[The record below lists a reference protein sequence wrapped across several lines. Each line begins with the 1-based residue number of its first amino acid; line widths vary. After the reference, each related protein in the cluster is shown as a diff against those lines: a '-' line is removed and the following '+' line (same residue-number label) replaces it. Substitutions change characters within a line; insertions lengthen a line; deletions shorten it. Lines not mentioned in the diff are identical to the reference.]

1 MTNIPL
7 SNRVNSIKPS
17 ATIAVSTLA
26 RELRAAGRDVIGL
39 GAGEPDFSTPENIQQ
54 AAIKAMRNGM
64 TKYTPADGT
73 PELKNAIVDKFEREN
88 QLTYTS
94 ENIVVSNGAK
104 QSIINLLTALLNE
117 NDEVVIVAPYWVSYT
132 DMTVLSGGKPV
143 VVNTTIEQGFKLQ
156 PEQLR
161 EAITSHTK
169 LLMLNSPNNP
179 TGIAYTRQDLEE
191 LAEVLLE
198 NPHVY
203 VVTDDIYE
211 HILWSGEPFCNIV
224 NACPDLKVRT
234 VVVNGVSKAYAMTG
248 WRIGFAAS
256 PEPLTAAM
264 RKIQSQT
271 TSNPNSIAQAAAVE
285 ALNGPQDTI
294 QYMTKQFKKRHD
306 FVISSL
312 NQVNGMNCLAGD
324 GAFYA
329 FPDCREI
336 IDSLDGIDSDA
347 ALSEYIL
354 NEAEVAVVPGSA
366 FGGAGHIRLS
376 FATDMETLQQAMVRL
391 HNLFGKHP

>member
-39 GAGEPDFSTPENIQQ
+39 GAGEPDFATPENIQQ
-54 AAIKAMRNGM
+54 AAIEAMRNGM

-73 PELKNAIVDKFEREN
+73 PELKNAVVDKFEREN

-94 ENIVVSNGAK
+94 ANIVVSNGAK

-161 EAITSHTK
+161 EVITSHTK

-211 HILWSGEPFCNIV
+211 HILWSDEPFCNIV
-224 NACPDLKVRT
+224 NACPDLKDRT

-391 HNLFGKHP
+391 HGLFGKHR

>member
-1 MTNIPL
+1 MANISL

-39 GAGEPDFSTPENIQQ
+39 GAGEPDFATPENIQQ
-54 AAIKAMRNGM
+54 AAIEAMRNGM
-64 TKYTPADGT
+64 TKYTPADGI
-73 PELKNAIVDKFEREN
+73 PELKSAIVDKFEREN
-88 QLTYTS
+88 QLTYTPA
-94 ENIVVSNGAK
+94 NIIVSNGAK
-104 QSIINLLTALLNE
+104 QCIINLLIALLNE

-156 PEQLR
+156 PQQMR

-224 NACPDLKVRT
+224 NACPDLKDRT

-256 PEPLTAAM
+256 PEPITAAM

-294 QYMTKQFKKRHD
+294 QYMAEQFKSRHD

-336 IDSLDGIDSDA
+336 IDSLDGIDSDL

-354 NEAEVAVVPGSA
+354 NEAEVAIVPGSA

-376 FATDMETLQQAMVRL
+376 FATDMETLQQAMARL
-391 HNLFGKHP
+391 HDLFGKRH

>member
-39 GAGEPDFSTPENIQQ
+39 GAGEPDFATPENIQQ
-54 AAIKAMRNGM
+54 AAIEAMRNGM

-73 PELKNAIVDKFEREN
+73 PELKNAVVDKFEREN

-94 ENIVVSNGAK
+94 ANIVVSNGAK
-104 QSIINLLTALLNE
+104 QSIINLLTALINE

-203 VVTDDIYE
+203 VITDDIYE

-224 NACPDLKVRT
+224 NACPDLKHRT

-347 ALSEYIL
+347 TLSEYIL

-376 FATDMETLQQAMVRL
+376 FATDMETLQQAMARL
-391 HNLFGKHP
+391 HGLFGKHR

>member
-39 GAGEPDFSTPENIQQ
+39 GAGEPDFATPENIQQ
-54 AAIKAMRNGM
+54 AAIEAMRNGM

-73 PELKNAIVDKFEREN
+73 PELKNAVVDKFERDN

-94 ENIVVSNGAK
+94 ANIVVSNGAK

-161 EAITSHTK
+161 EVITSRTK

-224 NACPDLKVRT
+224 NACPDLKDRT

-376 FATDMETLQQAMVRL
+376 FATDMETLQQAMARL
-391 HNLFGKHP
+391 HGLFGKHR

>member
-39 GAGEPDFSTPENIQQ
+39 GAGEPDFATPENIQQ
-54 AAIKAMRNGM
+54 AAIEAMRNGM
-64 TKYTPADGT
+64 TKYTPADGI
-73 PELKNAIVDKFEREN
+73 PELKSAIVDKFEREN
-88 QLTYTS
+88 QLTYTPA
-94 ENIVVSNGAK
+94 NIIVSNGAK
-104 QSIINLLTALLNE
+104 QCIINLLIALLNE

-156 PEQLR
+156 PQQLR
-161 EAITSHTK
+161 ETITSHTK

-224 NACPDLKVRT
+224 NVCPDLKDRT

-256 PEPLTAAM
+256 PEPITAAM

-294 QYMTKQFKKRHD
+294 QYMAEQFKSRHD

-336 IDSLDGIDSDA
+336 IDSLDGIDSDL

-354 NEAEVAVVPGSA
+354 NEAEVAIVPGSA

-376 FATDMETLQQAMVRL
+376 FATDMETLQQAMARL
-391 HNLFGKHP
+391 HDLFGKRR

>member
-39 GAGEPDFSTPENIQQ
+39 GAGEPDFATPENIQQ
-54 AAIKAMRNGM
+54 AAIEAMRNGM
-64 TKYTPADGT
+64 TKYTPADGI
-73 PELKNAIVDKFEREN
+73 PELKSAIVDKFEREN
-88 QLTYTS
+88 QLTYTPA
-94 ENIVVSNGAK
+94 NIIVSNGAK
-104 QSIINLLTALLNE
+104 QCIINLLIALLNE

-156 PEQLR
+156 PQQLR

-224 NACPDLKVRT
+224 NACPDLKDRT

-256 PEPLTAAM
+256 PEPITAAM

-294 QYMTKQFKKRHD
+294 QYMAEQFKSRHD

-336 IDSLDGIDSDA
+336 IDSLDGIDSDL

-354 NEAEVAVVPGSA
+354 NEAEVAIVPGSA

-376 FATDMETLQQAMVRL
+376 FATDMETLQQAMARL
-391 HNLFGKHP
+391 HDLFGKRR

>member
-1 MTNIPL
+1 M
-7 SNRVNSIKPS
+7 K
-17 ATIAVSTLA
+17 
-26 RELRAAGRDVIGL
+26 
-39 GAGEPDFSTPENIQQ
+39 
-54 AAIKAMRNGM
+54 
-64 TKYTPADGT
+64 
-73 PELKNAIVDKFEREN
+73 
-88 QLTYTS
+88 
-94 ENIVVSNGAK
+94 
-104 QSIINLLTALLNE
+104 

-161 EAITSHTK
+161 EVITSHTK

-211 HILWSGEPFCNIV
+211 HILWSDEPFCNIV
-224 NACPDLKVRT
+224 NACPDLKDRT

-294 QYMTKQFKKRHD
+294 QYMTKQFKKNGT
-306 FVISSL
+306 ISSFQPESSQRNEL
-312 NQVNGMNCLAGD
+312 S
-324 GAFYA
+324 
-329 FPDCREI
+329 CRRRR
-336 IDSLDGIDSDA
+336 
-347 ALSEYIL
+347 IL
-354 NEAEVAVVPGSA
+354 RFS
-366 FGGAGHIRLS
+366 
-376 FATDMETLQQAMVRL
+376 
-391 HNLFGKHP
+391 

>member
-39 GAGEPDFSTPENIQQ
+39 GAGEPDFATPENIQQ

-94 ENIVVSNGAK
+94 ANIVVSNGAK

-224 NACPDLKVRT
+224 NACPDLKDRT

-294 QYMTKQFKKRHD
+294 QYMTEQFKKRHD

-376 FATDMETLQQAMVRL
+376 FATDMETLQQAMARL
-391 HNLFGKHP
+391 HNLFGKHS

>member
-39 GAGEPDFSTPENIQQ
+39 GAGEPDFATPENIQQ
-54 AAIKAMRNGM
+54 AAIEAMRNGM
-64 TKYTPADGT
+64 TKYTPADGI
-73 PELKNAIVDKFEREN
+73 PELKSAIVDKFEREN
-88 QLTYTS
+88 QLTYTPA
-94 ENIVVSNGAK
+94 NIIVSNGAK
-104 QSIINLLTALLNE
+104 QCIINLLIALLNE

-156 PEQLR
+156 PQQLR

-224 NACPDLKVRT
+224 NACPDLKDRT

-256 PEPLTAAM
+256 PEPITAAM

-294 QYMTKQFKKRHD
+294 QYMTEQFKSRHD

-336 IDSLDGIDSDA
+336 IDSLDGIDSDL

-354 NEAEVAVVPGSA
+354 NEAEVAIVPGSA

-376 FATDMETLQQAMVRL
+376 FATDMETLQQAMARL
-391 HNLFGKHP
+391 HDLFGKRR

>member
-39 GAGEPDFSTPENIQQ
+39 GAGEPDFATPENIQQ
-54 AAIKAMRNGM
+54 AAIEAMRNGM

-73 PELKNAIVDKFEREN
+73 PELKNAVVDKFEREN

-94 ENIVVSNGAK
+94 ANIVVSNGAK
-104 QSIINLLTALLNE
+104 QSIINLLTALVNE
-117 NDEVVIVAPYWVSYT
+117 NDEVVIVAPYWVSYP

-161 EAITSHTK
+161 EVITSRTK

-224 NACPDLKVRT
+224 NACPDLKDRT

-376 FATDMETLQQAMVRL
+376 FATDMETLQQAMARL
-391 HNLFGKHP
+391 HGLFGKHR

>member
-1 MTNIPL
+1 MANIPL

-39 GAGEPDFSTPENIQQ
+39 GAGEPDFATPENIQQ
-54 AAIKAMRNGM
+54 AAIEAMRNGM
-64 TKYTPADGT
+64 TKYTPADGI
-73 PELKNAIVDKFEREN
+73 PELKSAIVDKFEREN
-88 QLTYTS
+88 QLTYTPA
-94 ENIVVSNGAK
+94 NIIVSNGAK
-104 QSIINLLTALLNE
+104 QCIINLLIALLNE

-156 PEQLR
+156 PQQLR

-191 LAEVLLE
+191 LAEVLSE

-224 NACPDLKVRT
+224 NACPDLKDRT

-256 PEPLTAAM
+256 PEPITAAM

-294 QYMTKQFKKRHD
+294 QYMAEQFKSRHD

-336 IDSLDGIDSDA
+336 IDSLDGIDSDL

-354 NEAEVAVVPGSA
+354 NEAEVAIVPGSA

-376 FATDMETLQQAMVRL
+376 FATDMETLQQAMARL
-391 HNLFGKHP
+391 HDLFGKRH

>member
-7 SNRVNSIKPS
+7 SNRVNSINPS

-39 GAGEPDFSTPENIQQ
+39 GAGEPDFATPENIQQ
-54 AAIKAMRNGM
+54 AAIEAMRNGM

-73 PELKNAIVDKFEREN
+73 PELKNAVVDKFEREN

-94 ENIVVSNGAK
+94 ANIVVSNGAK

-203 VVTDDIYE
+203 VITDDIYE

-224 NACPDLKVRT
+224 NACPDLKGRT

-347 ALSEYIL
+347 TLSEYIL

-376 FATDMETLQQAMVRL
+376 FATDMETLQQAMARL
-391 HNLFGKHP
+391 HGLFGKHR

>member
-39 GAGEPDFSTPENIQQ
+39 GAGEPDFATPENIQQ
-54 AAIKAMRNGM
+54 AAIEAMRNGM
-64 TKYTPADGT
+64 TKYTPADGI
-73 PELKNAIVDKFEREN
+73 PELKSAIVDKFEREN
-88 QLTYTS
+88 QLTYTPA
-94 ENIVVSNGAK
+94 NIIVSNGAK
-104 QSIINLLTALLNE
+104 QCIINLLIALLNE
-117 NDEVVIVAPYWVSYT
+117 NDEVIIVAPYWVSYT

-156 PEQLR
+156 PQQLR

-224 NACPDLKVRT
+224 NVCPDLKDRT

-256 PEPLTAAM
+256 PEPITAAM

-294 QYMTKQFKKRHD
+294 QYMAEQFKSRHD

-336 IDSLDGIDSDA
+336 IDSLDGIDSDL

-354 NEAEVAVVPGSA
+354 NEAEVAIVPGSA

-376 FATDMETLQQAMVRL
+376 FATDMETLQQAMARL
-391 HNLFGKHP
+391 HDLFGKRR

>member
-39 GAGEPDFSTPENIQQ
+39 GAGEPDFATPENIQQ
-54 AAIKAMRNGM
+54 AAIEAMRNGM

-73 PELKNAIVDKFEREN
+73 PELKNAVVDKFEREN
-88 QLTYTS
+88 KLTYTS
-94 ENIVVSNGAK
+94 ANIVVSNGAK

-117 NDEVVIVAPYWVSYT
+117 NDEVIIVAPYWVSYT

-143 VVNTTIEQGFKLQ
+143 VVNTTIEQSFKLQ

-179 TGIAYTRQDLEE
+179 TGIAYTRQELEE

-224 NACPDLKVRT
+224 NACSDLKDRT

-294 QYMTKQFKKRHD
+294 QYMAEQFKKRHE
-306 FVISSL
+306 FVVSSL
-312 NQVNGMNCLAGD
+312 NQVNGMDCLAGD

-336 IDSLDGIDSDA
+336 IDALDGIDSDA

-376 FATDMETLQQAMVRL
+376 FATDMETLQQAMARL
-391 HNLFGKHP
+391 HGLFGKHR

>member
-39 GAGEPDFSTPENIQQ
+39 GAGEPDFATPENIQQ
-54 AAIKAMRNGM
+54 AAIEAMRNGM

-73 PELKNAIVDKFEREN
+73 PELKNAVVDKFEREN

-94 ENIVVSNGAK
+94 ANIVVSNGAK

-224 NACPDLKVRT
+224 NACPDLKDRT

-376 FATDMETLQQAMVRL
+376 FATDMETLQQAMARL
-391 HNLFGKHP
+391 HGLFGKHR

>member
-39 GAGEPDFSTPENIQQ
+39 GAGEPDFATPENIQQ
-54 AAIKAMRNGM
+54 AAIEAMRNGM
-64 TKYTPADGT
+64 TKYTPADGI
-73 PELKNAIVDKFEREN
+73 PELKSAIVDKFEREN
-88 QLTYTS
+88 QLTYTPA
-94 ENIVVSNGAK
+94 NIIVSNGAK
-104 QSIINLLTALLNE
+104 QCIINLLIALLNE

-156 PEQLR
+156 PQQLR
-161 EAITSHTK
+161 ETITSHTK

-224 NACPDLKVRT
+224 NACPDLKDRT

-256 PEPLTAAM
+256 PEPITAAM

-294 QYMTKQFKKRHD
+294 QYMAEQFKSRHD

-336 IDSLDGIDSDA
+336 IDSLDGIDSDL

-354 NEAEVAVVPGSA
+354 NEAEVAIVPGSA

-376 FATDMETLQQAMVRL
+376 FATDMETLQQAMARL
-391 HNLFGKHP
+391 HDLFGKRR

>member
-39 GAGEPDFSTPENIQQ
+39 GAGEPDFATPENIQQ
-54 AAIKAMRNGM
+54 AAIEAMRNGM

-73 PELKNAIVDKFEREN
+73 PELKNAVVDKFEREN

-94 ENIVVSNGAK
+94 ANIVVSNGAK

-117 NDEVVIVAPYWVSYT
+117 NNEVVIVAPYWVSYT

-161 EAITSHTK
+161 EVITSHTK

-179 TGIAYTRQDLEE
+179 TGIAYTRQDLEK

-224 NACPDLKVRT
+224 NACPDLKDRT

-376 FATDMETLQQAMVRL
+376 FATDMETLQQAMARL
-391 HNLFGKHP
+391 HGLFGKHR

>member
-1 MTNIPL
+1 MP
-7 SNRVNSIKPS
+7 
-17 ATIAVSTLA
+17 
-26 RELRAAGRDVIGL
+26 
-39 GAGEPDFSTPENIQQ
+39 
-54 AAIKAMRNGM
+54 
-64 TKYTPADGT
+64 
-73 PELKNAIVDKFEREN
+73 IVDKFEREN

-94 ENIVVSNGAK
+94 ANIVVSNGAK

-117 NDEVVIVAPYWVSYT
+117 NDEVIIVAPYWVSYT

-179 TGIAYTRQDLEE
+179 TGMAYTRQDLEE
-191 LAEVLLE
+191 LAEILLE

-224 NACPDLKVRT
+224 NACLDLKDRT

-285 ALNGPQDTI
+285 ALNGPQNSI
-294 QYMTKQFKKRHD
+294 QYMTEQFKKRHD

-376 FATDMETLQQAMVRL
+376 FATDMETLQQAMARL
-391 HNLFGKHP
+391 HNLFGKHS

>member
-39 GAGEPDFSTPENIQQ
+39 GAGEPDFATPENIQQ

-64 TKYTPADGT
+64 TKYTPADGI
-73 PELKNAIVDKFEREN
+73 PELKSAIVDKFEREN
-88 QLTYTS
+88 QLTYTPA
-94 ENIVVSNGAK
+94 NIIVSNGAK
-104 QSIINLLTALLNE
+104 QCIINLLIALLNE

-156 PEQLR
+156 PQQLR

-224 NACPDLKVRT
+224 NVCPDLKDRT

-256 PEPLTAAM
+256 PEPITAAM

-294 QYMTKQFKKRHD
+294 QYMAEQFKSRHD

-336 IDSLDGIDSDA
+336 IDSLDGIDSDL

-354 NEAEVAVVPGSA
+354 NEAEVAIVPGSA

-376 FATDMETLQQAMVRL
+376 FATDMETLQQAMARL
-391 HNLFGKHP
+391 HDLFGKRR

>member
-39 GAGEPDFSTPENIQQ
+39 GAGEPDFATPENIQQ
-54 AAIKAMRNGM
+54 AAIEAMRNGM

-73 PELKNAIVDKFEREN
+73 PELKNAVVDKFEREN

-94 ENIVVSNGAK
+94 ANIVVSNGAK

-161 EAITSHTK
+161 EVITSHTK

-224 NACPDLKVRT
+224 NACPDLKDRT

-391 HNLFGKHP
+391 HGLFGKHR

>member
-39 GAGEPDFSTPENIQQ
+39 GAGEPDFATPENIQQ
-54 AAIKAMRNGM
+54 AAIEAMRNGM

-73 PELKNAIVDKFEREN
+73 PELKNAVVDKFEREN

-94 ENIVVSNGAK
+94 ANIVVSNGAK

-117 NDEVVIVAPYWVSYT
+117 NDEVIIVAPYWVSYT

-203 VVTDDIYE
+203 VITDDIYE

-224 NACPDLKVRT
+224 NACPDLKDRT

-376 FATDMETLQQAMVRL
+376 FATDMETLQQAMARL
-391 HNLFGKHP
+391 HGLFGKHR

>member
-39 GAGEPDFSTPENIQQ
+39 GAGEPDFATPENIQQ
-54 AAIKAMRNGM
+54 AAIEAMRNGM

-73 PELKNAIVDKFEREN
+73 PELKNAVVDKFERDN

-94 ENIVVSNGAK
+94 ANIVVSNGAK

-161 EAITSHTK
+161 EVITSHTK

-224 NACPDLKVRT
+224 NACPDLKDRT

-336 IDSLDGIDSDA
+336 IGSLDGIDSDA

-376 FATDMETLQQAMVRL
+376 FATDMETLQQAMARL
-391 HNLFGKHP
+391 HGLFGKHR

>member
-39 GAGEPDFSTPENIQQ
+39 GAGEPDFATPENIQQ
-54 AAIKAMRNGM
+54 AAIEAMRNGM
-64 TKYTPADGT
+64 TKYTPADGI
-73 PELKNAIVDKFEREN
+73 PELKSAIVDKFEREN
-88 QLTYTS
+88 QLTYTPA
-94 ENIVVSNGAK
+94 NIIVSNGAK
-104 QSIINLLTALLNE
+104 QCIINLLIALLNE

-156 PEQLR
+156 PQQLR

-224 NACPDLKVRT
+224 NVCPDLKDRT

-256 PEPLTAAM
+256 PEPITAAM

-294 QYMTKQFKKRHD
+294 QYMTEQFKSRHD

-336 IDSLDGIDSDA
+336 IDSLDGIDSDL

-354 NEAEVAVVPGSA
+354 NEAEVAIVPGSA

-376 FATDMETLQQAMVRL
+376 FATDMETLQQAMARL
-391 HNLFGKHP
+391 HDLFGKRR

>member
-39 GAGEPDFSTPENIQQ
+39 GAGEPDFATPENIQQ
-54 AAIKAMRNGM
+54 AAIEAMRNGM

-73 PELKNAIVDKFEREN
+73 PELKNAVVDKFERDN

-94 ENIVVSNGAK
+94 ANIVASNGAK

-161 EAITSHTK
+161 EVITSRTK

-224 NACPDLKVRT
+224 NACPDLKDRT

-376 FATDMETLQQAMVRL
+376 FATDMETLQQAMARL
-391 HNLFGKHP
+391 HGLFGKHR

>member
-39 GAGEPDFSTPENIQQ
+39 GAGEPDFATPENIQQ
-54 AAIKAMRNGM
+54 AAIEAMRNGM
-64 TKYTPADGT
+64 TKYTPADGI
-73 PELKNAIVDKFEREN
+73 PELKSAIVDKFEREN
-88 QLTYTS
+88 QLTYTPA
-94 ENIVVSNGAK
+94 NIIVSNGAK
-104 QSIINLLTALLNE
+104 QCIINLLIALLNE

-156 PEQLR
+156 PQQLR

-224 NACPDLKVRT
+224 NVCPDLKDRT

-256 PEPLTAAM
+256 PEPITAAM

-294 QYMTKQFKKRHD
+294 QYMAEQFKSRHD

-336 IDSLDGIDSDA
+336 IDSLDGIDSDL

-354 NEAEVAVVPGSA
+354 NEAEVAIVPGSA

-376 FATDMETLQQAMVRL
+376 FATDMETLQQAMARL
-391 HNLFGKHP
+391 HDLFGKRR

>member
-39 GAGEPDFSTPENIQQ
+39 GAGEPDFATPENIQQ
-54 AAIKAMRNGM
+54 AAIEAMRNGM

-73 PELKNAIVDKFEREN
+73 PELKNAVVDKFERDN

-94 ENIVVSNGAK
+94 ANIVVSNGAK

-161 EAITSHTK
+161 EVITSHTK

-224 NACPDLKVRT
+224 NACPDLKDRT

-376 FATDMETLQQAMVRL
+376 FATDMETLQQAMARL
-391 HNLFGKHP
+391 HGLFGKHR